1 MTLNRK
7 ELAFSNRSNPCCEVL
22 IRIPEPL
29 DLLRQR
35 ELSSIVEKSSM
46 NMARA
51 MPSASASPDVPPANR
66 FLGDFHLNSGSEL
79 EREVAGEEWSMVR
92 GVGGKA

>member
-1 MTLNRK
+1 
-7 ELAFSNRSNPCCEVL
+7 
-22 IRIPEPL
+22 
-29 DLLRQR
+29 
-35 ELSSIVEKSSM
+35 
-46 NMARA
+46 MAKA

-66 FLGDFHLNSGSEL
+66 FLGDFHLNLGSKL

>member
-1 MTLNRK
+1 LTSNRK

-22 IRIPEPL
+22 IRIPKPL

-35 ELSSIVEKSSM
+35 ELSSIVEKSST

-51 MPSASASPDVPPANR
+51 MLSASASPDVPPANR
-66 FLGDFHLNSGSEL
+66 FLGGFHLNSGSEL

-92 GVGGKA
+92 GVGGEA